1 MAAAATLS
9 SVAATAGSSNNISN
23 APGATNSAAATA
35 ANENPV
41 PSITLSITQD
51 DVKRVLEASEALT
64 KRLKEMKRKEQE
76 ETPNNEDDSSPM
88 QPVSKTNIEA
98 DDAKKDGKFS
108 LSSINNEGNGSTNSD
123 SMQEQEDD
131 DASGDPPLRTV
142 SCDDDIKE
150 GEGATKTVHR
160 KRPLHSLVYEAARQ
174 CDNTMLRSFL
184 ERMKNSGSSPRE
196 IRAGVM
202 VFSDI
207 DLTSKIQHIFDV
219 LRGVMSNDNEDADI
233 EAERSLSRE
242 GALSLFRAVIVAISS
257 CIHKNACLQIEMDKE
272 TEPPASK
279 RRKPNTPV
287 EGKDNTTQD
296 NQAPSG
302 ADSIPSLQSPTAS
315 FDSACVQDEF
325 IASQVRK
332 EFQEIAMFARDRL
345 VRYAQK
351 KTGNKNI
358 ESVMITFSLFQ
369 EWRKAEGARIA
380 PWLDLLDLAKWKTPH
395 RSTDRGLS
403 QQQQHPKPKP
413 QQLQQSQAQQQQVKE
428 TTSATPTKR
437 KPETTDQS
445 KPHAGFTSP
454 SRQSSTSKEN
464 DAPVNSSTAV
474 PSTSKPCQEVPSVSQ
489 SQMAGSQTPMYVPE
503 SHSRTILSFDFSA
516 SLPGSKNERGFVI
529 TITEENLR
537 TFRNLVRTSGLM
549 TRSCQEVASIIWE
562 ASKKRS
568 YQSREIKV
576 VPIERFHTCLHQ
588 LLGSGSSHRL
598 SKMERDIFSSCFVD
612 FFACFT
618 TCMEP
623 LQRSEAMA
631 SELVVGFCFL
641 CAGNKS
647 TKLAT
652 GFDLLEHERGRGLS
666 NEQLVHF
673 LRSYLTML
681 AGVSFLT
688 SSADGIM
695 KQKLNSSTRKIM
707 YQAVENGARWTVSH
721 FLKPLG
727 IKEDDIHARHTF
739 DSFASWYSSGGYNVA
754 PWLELLDLN
763 KLLSLVADDEIM
775 MKSPTMAHDALPSF
789 PGPKTSS
796 PEFEVSPH
804 PLPRRTPSRQ
814 RACRPLPVQP
824 SVGDATP
831 MTPFETV
838 PTPHVLF
845 TFPLANQCSL
855 VVLREDATYV
865 RSVVDKLGLLS
876 LSPEEVWSKIFG
888 IAYKRPPLSEIGQK
902 KSAKTSHSTKSMLVD
917 KEGFVETMQEM
928 IKSQGNQSKKRTAV
942 GLSKSVTTVHD
953 ILVNFFQSFD
963 LLQTDRV
970 ALNELMG
977 GLTLLCGG
985 KKSTKLSFAFSVF
998 DRRFNGKKKAKK
1010 PQNMPNSLDG
1020 EELFLFLRSFL
1031 IVMFSCCRQSWDL
1044 TDDMVNRYI
1053 ADTANMVAEDV
1064 IRYQWRTRKKE
1075 RVDFDEFG
1083 QWYNEGGF
1091 ELAPWLELLD
1101 LKKWVLVENFD
1112 DMEKQRTPP
1121 PLSPGV
1127 GLMMTDADCPPP
1139 PPDAEV
1145 DPSFFDDDAGGIM
1158 PMDSMDEMDLLLMPH
1173 PSHDKDDLF
1182 SKAYPFS
1189 PKPSP
1194 KPQPPLPV
1202 SNAIKFHILTRD
1214 NHDGYVVSVSQKRIR
1229 RLRHV
1234 LLESGLHVIDG
1245 EQACREIL
1253 GMAQRDG
1260 KTRSGSTF
1268 YSLTK
1273 QDFDAAV
1280 VRVITSTTMSVQT
1293 QTTLTSILREIFSA
1307 FDVGGT
1313 GKADA
1318 FDVACG
1324 FAVLCRGKKSDKLEY
1339 AFEILDRDKLGYLSR
1354 EDTIRYL
1361 RSFLVV
1367 LLTIVTTTS
1376 IESDPSEDSMTT
1388 MSGENCD
1395 TSFASISRAIE
1406 MGCRWASDQAMK
1418 SSRNDDVL
1426 SFDDFAAWYTSIG
1439 YSNIPWLELLD
1450 LSKWVLN
1457 VMNGEATV
1465 PHAG

>member
-1 MAAAATLS
+1 MAAVETLS
-9 SVAATAGSSNNISN
+9 S
-23 APGATNSAAATA
+23 GATSNSSSSTGPNPTTVTTA
-35 ANENPV
+35 PTNENPV
-41 PSITLSITQD
+41 PSITLSITQE

-64 KRLKEMKRKEQE
+64 RVLKTMKEKEQQE
-76 ETPNNEDDSSPM
+76 EQQSSSKDETDSPLQPVIETKSEDEDNSSP
-88 QPVSKTNIEA
+88 
-98 DDAKKDGKFS
+98 
-108 LSSINNEGNGSTNSD
+108 SSEDTKGSQNTT
-123 SMQEQEDD
+123 QEQDD
-131 DASGDPPLRTV
+131 DDTSGEPPLRTV
-142 SCDDDIKE
+142 SCDDEIKD
-150 GEGATKTVHR
+150 GDGTSNTTTHC
-160 KRPLHSLVYEAARQ
+160 KRPLHTLVYEAARQ
-174 CDNTMLRSFL
+174 CDNTMLKSFL
-184 ERMKNSGSSPRE
+184 ERMKNSGSSSSE

-219 LRGVMSNDNEDADI
+219 LGGDCTTPPNDQSDVI
-233 EAERSLSRE
+233 QQSLSRD

-257 CIHKNACLQIEMDKE
+257 CIHKNACLQIEIDKD

-279 RRKPNTPV
+279 RRKPNTPDDT
-287 EGKDNTTQD
+287 KDNATQN
-296 NQAPSG
+296 NQAPPSG
-302 ADSIPSLQSPTAS
+302 ADSIPSLQSPSAS
-315 FDSACVQDEF
+315 FDSSCVHDDF

-351 KTGNKNI
+351 KTGNKNLDT
-358 ESVMITFSLFQ
+358 VVITFSLFQ
-369 EWRKAEGARIA
+369 EWRRAEGARIA
-380 PWLDLLDLAKWKTPH
+380 PWLDLLDLTKWKTPH
-395 RSTDRGLS
+395 RSTDRSTS
-403 QQQQHPKPKP
+403 QQQQQPLKPKTQLVQS
-413 QQLQQSQAQQQQVKE
+413 QQPPHQQEEEDQQVQNSPSLTPTQVKPEPADSSTKTPKERVSPSQQCSTFKENEAPATANSAVKPRQETPSTSQSQA
-428 TTSATPTKR
+428 T
-437 KPETTDQS
+437 
-445 KPHAGFTSP
+445 G
-454 SRQSSTSKEN
+454 N
-464 DAPVNSSTAV
+464 
-474 PSTSKPCQEVPSVSQ
+474 
-489 SQMAGSQTPMYVPE
+489 QTPLFLSE
-503 SHSRTILSFDFSA
+503 NTSRTILSFDFSA

-537 TFRNLVRTSGLM
+537 TFRNLVRSTGLM
-549 TRSCQEVASIIWE
+549 TRSCQEIASIIWE

-568 YQSREIKV
+568 YQSRDIKV
-576 VPIERFHTCLHQ
+576 IPIERFHTCLHQ
-588 LLGSGSSHRL
+588 LLGSGASRRL

-618 TCMEP
+618 TAMDP
-623 LQRSEAMA
+623 LDASEALA
-631 SELVVGFCFL
+631 SELVVGFSFL
-641 CAGNKS
+641 CSGNKS
-647 TKLAT
+647 TKLVS
-652 GFDLLEHERGRGLS
+652 GFDMLEYERGRGLT

-681 AGVSFLT
+681 AGISFLT

-695 KQKLNSSTRKIM
+695 KPKLNANTRKIM
-707 YQAVENGARWTVSH
+707 CQAVENGARWTVSH

-727 IKEDDIHARHTF
+727 IKEDDTRARHTF

-763 KLLSLVADDEIM
+763 KLLSLVPEEEIM
-775 MKSPTMAHDALPSF
+775 MKSPKMTNDALPSF
-789 PGPKTSS
+789 PEPKTSS

-814 RACRPLPVQP
+814 RASCPLPLPVQP
-824 SVGDATP
+824 TMGEGTP
-831 MTPFETV
+831 INPFL
-838 PTPHVLF
+838 PTPTSHILF

-855 VVLREDATYV
+855 VVLREDASYV
-865 RSVVDKLGLLS
+865 RSVVEKLGLIS
-876 LSPEEVWSKIFG
+876 LTPEDLWSKMLS
-888 IAYKRPPLSEIGQK
+888 IASNRPVLVDNGHK
-902 KSAKTSHSTKSMLVD
+902 KSLKNSHIAKNMIIN
-917 KEGFVETMQEM
+917 KEGFMETMQQAVGGHD
-928 IKSQGNQSKKRTAV
+928 KHSKKRTAS
-942 GLSKSVTTVHD
+942 GLSKTGSNFRD

-963 LLQTDRV
+963 LLQCDRV

-977 GLTLLCGG
+977 GLTLLCDG

-998 DRRFNGKKKAKK
+998 DRRAKKKGKKV
-1010 PQNMPNSLDG
+1010 PSPNSLDG

-1101 LKKWVLVENFD
+1101 LKKWVLVDSFEDF
-1112 DMEKQRTPP
+1112 EKQRPP
-1121 PLSPGV
+1121 PLSPGI

-1158 PMDSMDEMDLLLMPH
+1158 PMDSMDEMDLLLMPQT
-1173 PSHDKDDLF
+1173 SHDKDDLF
-1182 SKAYPFS
+1182 SKAFPFS

-1194 KPQPPLPV
+1194 KPQPPQPS

-1229 RLRHV
+1229 RLRH
-1234 LLESGLHVIDG
+1234 LLIESGLNVIDG

-1260 KTRSGSTF
+1260 KSRSGSTF

-1293 QTTLTSILREIFSA
+1293 QTTLTTILREIFNA

-1339 AFEILDRDKLGYLSR
+1339 AFEILDRDKQGFLSR

-1367 LLTIVTTTS
+1367 LLTIVTTS
-1376 IESDPSEDSMTT
+1376 SVESDHSDDCMTT
-1388 MSGENCD
+1388 MSGEKCD
-1395 TSFASISRAIE
+1395 MSMASISRAIE
-1406 MGCRWASDQAMK
+1406 LGCRWASDQAMK
-1418 SSRNDDVL
+1418 SSSNDDAL
-1426 SFDDFAAWYTSIG
+1426 SFDDFAAWYTRIG
-1439 YSNIPWLELLD
+1439 YGNIPWLELLD
-1450 LSKWVLN
+1450 LSKWILN
-1457 VMNGEATV
+1457 VSPGEAT
-1465 PHAG
+1465 HHS